1 MKRCRARVE
10 DFTVAWI
17 CALHVE
23 LTAAREALDEEYERL
38 DDVAHYTLGRVGR
51 HNVAVACLP
60 AGHLGTSSAAAVAAH
75 MQNAF
80 PALRY
85 GLMVGIAGGVPS
97 KSVDIQLGD
106 VVISHPQGRYG
117 GVVQYDFGK
126 TGSGGQHF
134 PNGSL
139 NSPDSILLQAVAA
152 MRSSINAGQT
162 DIVSYLSALNQR
174 GLFPRPGPET
184 EKLFDPSYNHVS
196 GDTCNS
202 CLKDRVVDRFPMT
215 SHDIV
220 IHYGTIASSNQVVAE
235 LTGGGAETVQFI
247 HESVHDYLL
256 TTKRLHRLQ
265 RLQVDLSSNFPGAS
279 HETLKKSC
287 ETYIEIVRS
296 EDPGSGTPSS
306 CLESDPGTQEIKP
319 EDTPSLK
326 YAVRN
331 ILFHADAAAEHGVN
345 QERFI
350 DGFPYEQWVKV
361 SDSLVER
368 RTERY
373 GLGVSP
379 LYIFANESVPTLVSS
394 EVRKVPLID
403 VKGGHYDYPL
413 NAARAHN
420 SKET

>member
-1 MKRCRARVE
+1 M
-10 DFTVAWI
+10 
-17 CALHVE
+17 
-23 LTAAREALDEEYERL
+23 
-38 DDVAHYTLGRVGR
+38 
-51 HNVAVACLP
+51 
-60 AGHLGTSSAAAVAAH
+60 
-75 MQNAF
+75 
-80 PALRY
+80 
-85 GLMVGIAGGVPS
+85 
-97 KSVDIQLGD
+97 
-106 VVISHPQGRYG
+106 
-117 GVVQYDFGK
+117 
-126 TGSGGQHF
+126 
-134 PNGSL
+134 
-139 NSPDSILLQAVAA
+139 
-152 MRSSINAGQT
+152 
-162 DIVSYLSALNQR
+162 
-174 GLFPRPGPET
+174 
-184 EKLFDPSYNHVS
+184 FDPSYNHVS

-202 CLKDRVVDRFPMT
+202 CLKDRVVDRFPRT

-220 IHYGTIASSNQVVAE
+220 IHYGTIASGNQVVAE
-235 LTGGGAETVQFI
+235 LTGGRAETVQFI
-247 HESVHDYLL
+247 HESVRDYLL
-256 TTKRLHRLQ
+256 TTKRLHPLQ

-279 HETLKKSC
+279 HETLKKCC

-306 CLESDPGTQEIKP
+306 CLESDPGTQGIKP
-319 EDTPSLK
+319 EDTPFLK

-403 VKGGHYDYPL
+403 VKGGHYGYPL

-420 SKET
+420 SKETLKALLVTGEDKFPPSDGPAKENALYVTPQAHEAAIASCMNRNILVNMTLLYWAVEKDKIDLLKILLQTNEVDVDICDLYGRTAFYARQGQAARKRSSCCSGLEKWISIVKTTLV